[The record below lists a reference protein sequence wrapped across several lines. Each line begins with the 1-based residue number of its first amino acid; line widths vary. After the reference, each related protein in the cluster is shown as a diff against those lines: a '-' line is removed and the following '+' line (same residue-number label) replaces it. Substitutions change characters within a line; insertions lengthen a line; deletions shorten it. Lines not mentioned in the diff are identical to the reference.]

1 MEVNIILSSGTPDD
15 LSFLKAMLFEAAYW
29 RTDQE
34 RPSLEKGLARDDLVY
49 LLEDWRREGDTA
61 VIAVS
66 EDDQQI
72 GAAWYRFWWPD
83 KHSYGYISP
92 EIPELAI
99 AVRAEFRGM
108 GIGRQLLDSL
118 LEAAA
123 SQGIKK
129 ISLSVEVENPA
140 LNLYR
145 QYGFQP
151 VKRNKGDWVMA
162 AKTSDSK

>member
-1 MEVNIILSSGTPDD
+1 MTKSVPHLKKGWRAID
-15 LSFLKAMLFEAAYW
+15 LI
-29 RTDQE
+29 
-34 RPSLEKGLARDDLVY
+34 Y
-49 LLEDWRREGDTA
+49 LLEDWGREGDTA
-61 VIAVS
+61 VVAVS
-66 EDDQQI
+66 EDNQKI

-108 GIGRQLLDSL
+108 GIGHLLLDSL
-118 LEAAA
+118 LKIAA

-129 ISLSVEVENPA
+129 VSLSVEVENPA

-145 QYGFQP
+145 QHGFQP
-151 VKRNKGDWVMA
+151 VERNKGDWVMA
-162 AKTSDSK
+162 AKISKSE